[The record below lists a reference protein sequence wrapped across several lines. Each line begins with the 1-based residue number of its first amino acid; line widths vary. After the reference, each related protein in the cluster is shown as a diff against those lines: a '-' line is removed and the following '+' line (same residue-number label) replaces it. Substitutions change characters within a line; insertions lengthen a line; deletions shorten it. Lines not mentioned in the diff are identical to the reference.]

1 MDTLTKQIRQLRLY
15 VGVLTVIVLVC
26 LIAIVLISGNNA
38 RRSFDQLTVHR
49 INIVEPNGRL
59 SLVIS
64 DDANQ
69 HPGRI
74 NGKDLKP
81 RERGAGMIFFN
92 TDGDE
97 CGGLAYDGTKK
108 EAGMVFS
115 VDQYKNDQIM
125 QLQYQ
130 QDSGSSLTRSY
141 GFKLWDRS
149 DRFTLQNELDYFDSL
164 QNLHDTAAL
173 RRGQDTLIKKGLL
186 GVERLFLGRTN
197 DGNTG
202 LFLRDDKGVPR
213 LRICV
218 SKDNKPL
225 IQVLGDDGQVV
236 ATWDGKGNAR

>member
-1 MDTLTKQIRQLRLY
+1 MDTLTKQIRALRLY
-15 VGVLTVIVLVC
+15 VAVLTVIVLAC
-26 LIAIVLISGNNA
+26 LIAFVLVTGNNA
-38 RRSFDQLTVHR
+38 RRSFDQLTAHR
-49 INIVEPNGRL
+49 INIVEPDGRL
-59 SLVIS
+59 ALVIS

-69 HPGRI
+69 HPGRF

-108 EAGMVFS
+108 EAGMVLS
-115 VDQYKNDQIM
+115 IDQYKNDQIM

-130 QDSGSSLTRSY
+130 QDSGSSLARSY

-149 DRFTLQNELDYFDSL
+149 DRFTVPNQLDYFDSL

-173 RRGQDTLIKKGLL
+173 RRGQDTLIKQGLL
-186 GVERLFLGRTN
+186 GVERLFLGRTK

-225 IQVLGDDGQVV
+225 IQVLDDDGQVI
-236 ATWDGKGNAR
+236 ATWDGKGR

>member
-1 MDTLTKQIRQLRLY
+1 M
-15 VGVLTVIVLVC
+15 
-26 LIAIVLISGNNA
+26 
-38 RRSFDQLTVHR
+38 
-49 INIVEPNGRL
+49 EPNGRL

-130 QDSGSSLTRSY
+130 QDSGSFLTRSY

-149 DRFTLQNELDYFDSL
+149 DRFTLQNEVDYFDSL

-173 RRGQDTLIKKGLL
+173 RRGQDALVKEGLL
-186 GVERLFLGRTN
+186 GVERLFLGRTK

-218 SKDNKPL
+218 GKDNKPL